1 LRRNLLSRPPVRN
14 ILPLLASSRMKK
26 AELAARLAREA
37 GVSQAEAADQLQH
50 LVSRIISN
58 LKKGETARLPGLGKF
73 TPGPRWS
80 FQFEPKERKPAPRR
94 GKR

>member
-1 LRRNLLSRPPVRN
+1 MKELRIASQGS
-14 ILPLLASSRMKK
+14 LLAMSGSHKLTVFTRGDI
-26 AELAARLAREA
+26 LALRVQVGRLLPN
-37 GVSQAEAADQLQH
+37 QLQH

-58 LKKGETARLPGLGKF
+58 LKKGESARLPGLGKF